1 MDVEGCFWRFLR
13 LLPFSLWWVLGAL
26 LRLMPFRVGAV
37 PDPGSHICRGW
48 LTLPFLGIGAKATN
62 FQIGQTHKQTGFRP
76 VGFSIITWPD
86 FCLSSITVMTSRPLP
101 FTGGGGGR
109 SAKGTNFCVTRQCWL
124 AAGATEL
131 LSPEPSQH
139 QHLPPTPRTL
149 PNLCPPSA
157 QTLCLSSSYKIS
169 LLRLNKIAKAIRL
182 TYQRADCKKVVLK
195 KIEKCKCYKRAS
207 SDHQQQHHHQCGKH
221 TEETVFILRK
231 QVCMGDCTQTF
242 KFVSGACLLCSWNKK
257 SWNQFPSASDKMVKY
272 FCRRKLWEAWI

>member
-1 MDVEGCFWRFLR
+1 
-13 LLPFSLWWVLGAL
+13 
-26 LRLMPFRVGAV
+26 MPFRVGAV

-76 VGFSIITWPD
+76 VGFSIITCPD

-131 LSPEPSQH
+131 RPRLELLSPEPSQH
-139 QHLPPTPRTL
+139 QHLPPTPLTL

-157 QTLCLSSSYKIS
+157 QTLCLSSPYKIS

-182 TYQRADCKKVVLK
+182 TYQRASLHVTLSSSKYRFQKK
-195 KIEKCKCYKRAS
+195 
-207 SDHQQQHHHQCGKH
+207 
-221 TEETVFILRK
+221 
-231 QVCMGDCTQTF
+231 
-242 KFVSGACLLCSWNKK
+242 
-257 SWNQFPSASDKMVKY
+257 P
-272 FCRRKLWEAWI
+272 KLYCNSRSR